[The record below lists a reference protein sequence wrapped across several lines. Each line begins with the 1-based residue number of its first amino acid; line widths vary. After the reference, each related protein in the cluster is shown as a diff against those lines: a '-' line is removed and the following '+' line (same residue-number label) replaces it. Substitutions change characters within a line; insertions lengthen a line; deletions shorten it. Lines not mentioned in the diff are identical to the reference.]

1 MPAPPTAVRG
11 ANGASSGT
19 SPRLDS
25 ARVDPRD
32 PPRFEPVAASRAA
45 RVTAHADATAA
56 KPARTPTPPTRERR
70 ERGSGWRVWEE
81 RKGGDEAVRRGPGR
95 TRVTRATRK
104 TRKTRKT
111 RGSRIAA
118 STARSDVTSIA
129 RCVASDLDR
138 WARARARETHQESLA
153 GGWFARRGGGRVG
166 VVDDVGVAPAA
177 RGRARGPRRDGRS
190 VPRRRRVGCGGP
202 EHDDARGARVRA
214 FRERA
219 RPPARVRNAGAIPR
233 DERRRRA
240 LLLGGRRVEA
250 RLASGARDA
259 DGGVEVRKRLP
270 TRALHG
276 YL

>member
-32 PPRFEPVAASRAA
+32 PPRFAPVAASRAA

-81 RKGGDEAVRRGPGR
+81 RKGGDEAVRRGP
-95 TRVTRATRK
+95 
-104 TRKTRKT
+104 
-111 RGSRIAA
+111 
-118 STARSDVTSIA
+118 
-129 RCVASDLDR
+129 ASDLDR

-214 FRERA
+214 FHARA

-259 DGGVEVRKRLP
+259 DGGVKVRKRLP